1 MLRDKYEPAVLTA
14 AVTGG
19 DVLPSQSP
27 YIPCGPEAIIDEAVA
42 AAEAGAT
49 CVHIHARELDGRPT
63 GDPIM
68 FAEIVSGIRER
79 SNVVINIST
88 GGTPGMPED
97 ERLAGIRA
105 CRPEIGTLNLGTMNY
120 EGFPTPA
127 RWPTVEHDW
136 EKSVLAGSGDGV
148 FTNTLGTVRR
158 FAQAFREAGV
168 TPELE
173 AYDLGHLAMARFLID
188 EGTLEGPVRIQL
200 VLGVLGGA
208 GNALD
213 DLFVLTQSAQRI
225 LGSDAASISV
235 AATGFPGEL
244 RHVATALSWG
254 LDCRVGLE
262 DNLRVRRDRQA
273 KSNSELVQVAVELAD
288 LLARPIATPDSL
300 RAELGPW
307 HSPVDADLGTA
318 RAR

>member
-1 MLRDKYEPAVLTA
+1 MRAKYEPCVLTA

-27 YIPCGPEAIIDEAVA
+27 HIPCGPEAIVEEAVA

-49 CVHIHARELDGRPT
+49 CVHVHARELDGRPT
-63 GDPIM
+63 GDPVM
-68 FAEIVSGIRER
+68 FTEIVSGIRDR
-79 SNVVINIST
+79 SDVVVNIST

-105 CRPEIGTLNLGTMNY
+105 ARPDIATLNLGTMNY
-120 EGFPTPA
+120 EGFPTASRLPA
-127 RWPTVEHDW
+127 VQHDW
-136 EKSVLAGSGDGV
+136 ERAVLAQSGKGV
-148 FTNTLGTVRR
+148 FTNTLGTMRR

-173 AYDLGHLAMARFLID
+173 AYDLGHIAMARFLLD
-188 EGTLEGPVRIQL
+188 EGTLEGPVRLQL

-213 DLFVLTQSAQRI
+213 DLFTLAQAAQRI
-225 LGSDAASISV
+225 LGSDLASISV
-235 AATGFPGEL
+235 AATGFPGEF

-262 DNLRVRRDRQA
+262 DNLRVRRDQQA
-273 KSNSELVQVAVELAD
+273 KSNADLVQVATQLAD
-288 LLARPIATPDSL
+288 LVSRPIATPDSL
-300 RAELGPW
+300 RGELGPW
-307 HSPVDADLGTA
+307 Y
-318 RAR
+318 RANR

>member
-1 MLRDKYEPAVLTA
+1 MLRDKYEPCVLTA

-49 CVHIHARELDGRPT
+49 CVHVHARELDGRPT
-63 GDPIM
+63 GDPVM

-79 SNVVINIST
+79 SDVVINVST

-97 ERLAGIRA
+97 ERLAGLRA
-105 CRPEIGTLNLGTMNY
+105 ARPDIGTLNLATMNY
-120 EGFPTPA
+120 EGFPTKT
-127 RWPTVEHDW
+127 RWPSVQHDW
-136 EKSVLAGSGDGV
+136 EREVLAKSGEGV
-148 FTNTLGTVRR
+148 FTNTLGAVRR

-173 AYDLGHLAMARFLID
+173 AYDLGHISMARFLLD
-188 EGTLEGPVRIQL
+188 EGTLEGPVRLQL

-213 DLFVLTQSAQRI
+213 DFFVLTQAAQRI
-225 LGSDAASISV
+225 LGPDLASISV

-254 LDCRVGLE
+254 ADCRVGLE
-262 DNLRVRRDRQA
+262 DNIRVRRDRQA
-273 KSNSELVQVAVELAD
+273 KSNAELVQVATQLAD
-288 LLARPIATPDSL
+288 LVARPIATPAAL

-307 HSPVDADLGTA
+307 YQAK
-318 RAR
+318 